1 MKFKNKIIKNCHNTL
16 EVLLN
21 FIDNIYETS
30 DACVLYFPIFF
41 SNTQIPV
48 LPRIPCAPSFS
59 STTFPLQIMAASAE
73 PMYRLPPYYSNSGLV
88 DLPTCMYS
96 LSNYH
101 DSDSSSK
108 VSKCFEVVGTD
119 GDRFA
124 RTCAVVAVFL
134 FCMDQTK
141 NIFCCHRF

>member
-59 STTFPLQIMAASAE
+59 STTFPLQIMATSAE

-101 DSDSSSK
+101 DSNSSSK
-108 VSKCFEVVGTD
+108 VSKCFEVVEQMATD
-119 GDRFA
+119 LLA
-124 RTCAVVAVFL
+124 RVPLLL
-134 FCMDQTK
+134 FFVLYGS
-141 NIFCCHRF
+141 N